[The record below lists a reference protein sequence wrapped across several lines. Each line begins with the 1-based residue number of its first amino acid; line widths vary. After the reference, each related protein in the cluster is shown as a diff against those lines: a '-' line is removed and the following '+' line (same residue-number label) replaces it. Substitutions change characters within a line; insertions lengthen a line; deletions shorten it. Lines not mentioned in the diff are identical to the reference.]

1 VPATTHSDE
10 PAHDHCLTSVWHL
23 SLRCPFFLFPFDA
36 AIPSSLL
43 ICWLSHST
51 RNVCGG
57 RLLPHEEH
65 FSTAYALHRVALIMA
80 VTVVLLFFEAAL
92 ILGAHPPAL
101 TKTMRG
107 LSDEE
112 LCSWSVV
119 AGTAT
124 EQAWLDVV
132 NSGRASDAIGTI
144 PRLWMSCST
153 PTSCHEA
160 VRDKAVNHN
169 PACPASSTVDMH
181 VSWLSEVQWAFAQ
194 NSELCSELEVLKSE
208 EELFSFTTG
217 WMYADDGASGSGRTL
232 VTPAATMALAA
243 RVRDINVAIR
253 AARETR
259 MTQEMME
266 TTLGRAVPCGGAG
279 VRVPPGLLVIPLAVV
294 LLGPAVASIVAACGM
309 PRLLDALAEERGQGH
324 VA

>member
-1 VPATTHSDE
+1 
-10 PAHDHCLTSVWHL
+10 
-23 SLRCPFFLFPFDA
+23 
-36 AIPSSLL
+36 
-43 ICWLSHST
+43 
-51 RNVCGG
+51 
-57 RLLPHEEH
+57 
-65 FSTAYALHRVALIMA
+65 MA

-107 LSDEE
+107 LSGEE

-132 NSGRASDAIGTI
+132 NPGRALDATGTI
-144 PRLWMSCST
+144 PHLWMSCGT
-153 PTSCHEA
+153 PTSCLEA
-160 VRDKAVNHN
+160 VRDKAVNRN
-169 PACPASSTVDMH
+169 PACPALSTMDIH
-181 VSWLSEVQWAFAQ
+181 VSWLTEAQWAFAQ
-194 NSELCSELEVLKSE
+194 NPELCSEVEVLESE

-217 WMYADDGASGSGRTL
+217 WMYADNGASGLGRTL
-232 VTPAATMALAA
+232 VTPAATEALAA

-253 AARETR
+253 AAGESR
-259 MTQEMME
+259 MTQKVME
-266 TTLGRAVPCGGAG
+266 TTLGRAVPCGGAV
-279 VRVPPGLLVIPLAVV
+279 VRVPPGLLIIPLAVV